1 MITQED
7 IDSMRDDDIIKR
19 LRNPD
24 TVYPIDIDAPDFAL
38 YYSAAD
44 EIERLRDALARL
56 HGTVCQS

>member
-7 IDSMRDDDIIKR
+7 IDSMRDNDIVERLRSNDDI
-19 LRNPD
+19 D
-24 TVYPIDIDAPDFAL
+24 EPDFAL

-56 HGTVCQS
+56 HEVVCQS

>member
-7 IDSMRDDDIIKR
+7 IDSMRDNDIVEK
-19 LRNPD
+19 LRSHE
-24 TVYPIDIDAPDFAL
+24 DIDTPDFAL

-56 HGTVCQS
+56 HEVVCQS